1 MNETLTWSSSWGQH
15 LLTWHILTE
24 TLFRQVTPMW
34 ALCAIQYVLNNIYI
48 YPIKYCYILTIYL
61 WIKSRITLLWSNT
74 YTVVTPDV
82 SLTPQRS
89 VLGLSPGLI
98 SFYVTRRQMP
108 ARRPRMTKTRWG
120 SRKGEIDGHIE
131 VKNERFFVGVAS
143 LLQGRLNCV
152 ATG

>member
-15 LLTWHILTE
+15 LLTE

-34 ALCAIQYVLNNIYI
+34 ALCAIPISSQQYIYI
-48 YPIKYCYILTIYL
+48 TLNSILTIYL

-131 VKNERFFVGVAS
+131 VKNERFFVVIAS